1 MQFHRDNSDSINIVS
16 AIGSEEIRVG
26 ELLIVAPCV
35 ISVSNIIEQWD
46 GSDIATLSAQHFAD
60 IIAWQPELIV
70 LGTGRSLCFPPPQL
84 TKTINDLQIGFEVM
98 DTAAGCRTYNVLAH
112 EGRNVALALVA
123 I

>member
-1 MQFHRDNSDSINIVS
+1 MQFHRDNSERINIVS
-16 AIGSEEIRVG
+16 AIGDEGIRIG
-26 ELLIVAPCV
+26 DQLILPPCV

-46 GSDIATLSAQHFAD
+46 GRDITTLSAQHFTD
-60 IIAWQPELIV
+60 IIAWQPELIL
-70 LGTGRSLCFPPPQL
+70 LGSGHKLCFPPHDL
-84 TKTINDLQIGFEVM
+84 TQFINDKQIGFEVM